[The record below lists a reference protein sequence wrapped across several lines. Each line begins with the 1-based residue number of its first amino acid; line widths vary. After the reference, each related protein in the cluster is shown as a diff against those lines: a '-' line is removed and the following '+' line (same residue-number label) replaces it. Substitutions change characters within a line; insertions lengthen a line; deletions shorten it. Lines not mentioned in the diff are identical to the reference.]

1 MRLKVLEAE
10 EEERGRGSSR
20 TGSSCSGDARL
31 WKTEEWEGR
40 RGYGDYA
47 WWWGH
52 SKLNKKDMRRNPT
65 RHAVKGLETKLYS
78 SEGHGTET

>member
-1 MRLKVLEAE
+1 MQSHSLYQFLKQRDMRLKVLEAE

-47 WWWGH
+47 
-52 SKLNKKDMRRNPT
+52 
-65 RHAVKGLETKLYS
+65 
-78 SEGHGTET
+78 